1 MSGCFIDTM
10 RPITPGE
17 RLGWEAFLRLPSAH
31 WKAART
37 MFRHSYGGWDVGTNL
52 LRFVGETGINDM
64 ATIASLEAA
73 LTALEKERKYS
84 KDL

>member
-17 RLGWEAFLRLPSAH
+17 RLGWEAFLRLPAVH
-31 WKAART
+31 WRAART
-37 MFRHSYGGWDVGTNL
+37 MFRHSYDGQNVGTNL
-52 LRFVGETGINDM
+52 LQFVSETGINDM

-73 LTALEKERKYS
+73 LTLLEKERGHDS
-84 KDL
+84 